1 MIEPFGDLH
10 PRIHADAW
18 LHASVQVLGDV
29 SVAARASVWPTAV
42 LRGDQ
47 GAVSIG
53 EATNVQDGAIAH
65 ATGGLSV
72 VSIGARCTI
81 GHRAILHGCVVEDDV
96 LVGMG
101 SILLDNCHIEPWCII
116 GAGAVVPSGMR
127 VPTGSLVLGT
137 PGRVIRKLRE
147 SDLERIRHGCSEYL
161 RLAETYR
168 SPG

>member
-65 ATGGLSV
+65 ATGGLSA